1 MALNEIT
8 NESDARSNSRY
19 VRCNPEVHYVSGLAA
34 GAMRGPIVSD
44 APIFSYA
51 WIRGKV
57 DQPCIAAMIACQSVG
72 DECQA
77 TVVGSHKYQL
87 VALAASPSN
96 HRGQIVHWNEITL
109 VRGVSDRAKI
119 PPVFRAGPIHGP
131 GDNVASVK
139 YEKSSPSR
147 AAEIPRRLS
156 IFGIFI
162 SAPRP
167 PIGGKG

>member
-8 NESDARSNSRY
+8 NESDPRSNSRY
-19 VRCNPEVHYVSGLAA
+19 VRCNPEVHYVSGLA
-34 GAMRGPIVSD
+34 GRCD
-44 APIFSYA
+44 ARSNRFRRAHILVCLDTRKGRSTMHRRHDRLS
-51 WIRGKV
+51 IRRRR
-57 DQPCIAAMIACQSVG
+57 M
-72 DECQA
+72 
-77 TVVGSHKYQL
+77 
-87 VALAASPSN
+87 PSN
-96 HRGQIVHWNEITL
+96 RCRFAQVSACRPRSAPFQPPWPNRALERDYL
-109 VRGVSDRAKI
+109 CKGVSDRAKI

-162 SAPRP
+162 SRPDLQDRAP
-167 PIGGKG
+167 